1 MQTFKHR
8 NEKESIF
15 PLPAQS
21 NDPRVLNGK
30 KKTCKMER
38 HRRNLSC
45 TQNGVTLSSLQRQAR
60 VAIIVFY
67 ASVEVES
74 RNSTLPSCPLIE
86 ICRSVIIL
94 MKVEAHLTLSSH

>member
-1 MQTFKHR
+1 
-8 NEKESIF
+8 
-15 PLPAQS
+15 
-21 NDPRVLNGK
+21 
-30 KKTCKMER
+30 MER
-38 HRRNLSC
+38 HGRNLSC

-74 RNSTLPSCPLIE
+74 RNSTLPSYPLIE

-94 MKVEAHLTLSSH
+94 MKLEAHLTLSSH

>member
-1 MQTFKHR
+1 M
-8 NEKESIF
+8 
-15 PLPAQS
+15 PAQS
-21 NDPRVLNGK
+21 NGPRVPNGT

-38 HRRNLSC
+38 RGRNLSC
-45 TQNGVTLSSLQRQAR
+45 SQSEVTLSSLQRQAW

-67 ASVEVES
+67 ASVEIES

-94 MKVEAHLTLSSH
+94 MKIETHLTLSSH